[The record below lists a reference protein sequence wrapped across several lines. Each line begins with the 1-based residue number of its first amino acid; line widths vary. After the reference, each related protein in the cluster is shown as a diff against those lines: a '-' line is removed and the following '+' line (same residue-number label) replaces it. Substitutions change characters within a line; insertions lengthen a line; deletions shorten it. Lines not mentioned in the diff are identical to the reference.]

1 MARLAEMQLAGPVS
15 KSAISYAQSIEEPR
29 RNGAGKKVIPL
40 TPNQQ
45 NPDRLLERQRVQAR
59 PTARIILAALLTCAV
74 TAATGISSPAQT
86 SQPESK
92 PQATSLTKSIQIDR
106 RRIGPV
112 ILAASGPTGH
122 RLRHP

>member
-1 MARLAEMQLAGPVS
+1 
-15 KSAISYAQSIEEPR
+15 
-29 RNGAGKKVIPL
+29 VIPL
-40 TPNQQ
+40 TPKP
-45 NPDRLLERQRVQAR
+45 NPDRLLERPRAKAKSI
-59 PTARIILAALLTCAV
+59 ARIILAALLTCAA

-112 ILAASGPTGH
+112 ILAAGGPTGL

>member
-1 MARLAEMQLAGPVS
+1 M
-15 KSAISYAQSIEEPR
+15 
-29 RNGAGKKVIPL
+29 IPL

-59 PTARIILAALLTCAV
+59 PTARIILAALLTCAAI
-74 TAATGISSPAQT
+74 AATGISSPAQT

-92 PQATSLTKSIQIDR
+92 PQATSPTQSIQIDR

-112 ILAASGPTGH
+112 ILAAGGPTGH
-122 RLRHP
+122 KLRHP